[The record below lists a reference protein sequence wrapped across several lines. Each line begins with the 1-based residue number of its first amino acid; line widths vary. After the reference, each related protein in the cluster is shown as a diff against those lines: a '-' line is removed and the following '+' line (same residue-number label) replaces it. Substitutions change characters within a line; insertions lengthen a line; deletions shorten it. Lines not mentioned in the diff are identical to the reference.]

1 MKPKR
6 FVALALVLL
15 LPANAA
21 WSEDFWGHCR
31 VLDTTGDRFF
41 ATELFQAKEEY
52 MYLNGEIDRQEVT
65 WGSFDELDGLHL
77 VKVEMDADNFHDQP
91 SIDEVNSSRNN
102 YLKATLTLAR
112 NFSDKSVD
120 AIFCYFYDNQQIAEH
135 YRAEAIANGYPI
147 HGNPNDFLETSSTLA
162 GGLSPEVRGDV
173 HGSGAWSAIAFTDEE
188 DGLAWGW
195 VVGAASAGEAKRVA
209 VNECE
214 SINRGDCSVE
224 QSTEANC
231 IAIAESEDTIA
242 WVFGDWT
249 SSTSARANRE
259 AVNECEQDSGACEIT
274 TNTCAE

>member
-15 LPANAA
+15 MPANAA
-21 WSEDFWGHCR
+21 WSEDFWGYCR
-31 VLDTTGDRFF
+31 VSDSSDNALFITD
-41 ATELFQAKEEY
+41 LFQAKEEY
-52 MYLNGEIDRQEVT
+52 MYFNGEIDRREET
-65 WGSFDELDGLHL
+65 WENPQSEWHGRHV
-77 VKVEMDADNFHDQP
+77 VKVTMYADNDFDYLP

-102 YLKATLTLAR
+102 YLKAVLTLAR
-112 NFSDKSVD
+112 NFSNKSVD
-120 AIFCYFYDNQQIAEH
+120 SILCYFFDNHQMPESFHA
-135 YRAEAIANGYPI
+135 YAVRDNGYTVY
-147 HGNPNDFLETSSTLA
+147 GNPNDLLGES
-162 GGLSPEVRGDV
+162 GGRSPEVRGDV

-188 DGLAWGW
+188 DGLGWGW

-214 SINRGDCSVE
+214 SINRGGCSVD
-224 QSTEANC
+224 QSAESSC
-231 IAIAESEDTIA
+231 IAIAESKDTIA